1 MLELNLKTVKWNK
14 ALHVRM
20 ELKKET
26 LPFDTL
32 TELRSKMI
40 KTVPTLGKIDE
51 VTQAEWGVF
60 GKTGPMSDDI
70 FVNPIRNF
78 FMTDPISRASK
89 TMAASTKQKIKDKE
103 ARENH
108 D

>member
-1 MLELNLKTVKWNK
+1 
-14 ALHVRM
+14 
-20 ELKKET
+20 
-26 LPFDTL
+26 
-32 TELRSKMI
+32 MI